1 MSNLNISELLSNIK
15 VILFDLDDTLIDSEK
30 HYAYAYQK
38 LSLNIDQLTLARN
51 LVKAQLPLNHVSARN
66 RALYFKKY
74 LELTN
79 NFSVKK
85 WKVLLDD
92 YENTLNQSVQ
102 SQMVNSDSIRILSQ
116 LSQKFSLGL
125 VSNENLRTQLLKLQ
139 HLDPDGKI
147 FKALFIS
154 EEFGVEKPNEKIIQA
169 SIDHWKLLPSQILMI
184 GDSVSNDL
192 IPFSKAGCRILG
204 TYQFRDERELGKNFH
219 WISSLSELLIP

>member
-1 MSNLNISELLSNIK
+1 MSKINISELLSNIK

-30 HYAYAYQK
+30 HYAHAYQM
-38 LSLNIDQLTLARN
+38 LGLNIDQLTLARD
-51 LVKAQLPLNHVSARN
+51 LVKTQLPLNHVSARN

-79 NFSVKK
+79 DFSVKK
-85 WKVLLDD
+85 WKTLLDE
-92 YENTLNQSVQ
+92 YESILNQSIQ
-102 SQMVNSDSIRILSQ
+102 SQLVNCDSIRILSK

-139 HLDPDGKI
+139 NIDPDGQI

-169 SIDHWKLLPSQILMI
+169 SIDHWKLIPSQILMI

-192 IPFSKAGCRILG
+192 IPFSKAGCHILG
-204 TYQFRDERELGKNFH
+204 TYQFRDERDSGKHLH
-219 WISSLSELLIP
+219 WISSLSELLTP